1 MFQLDVKKAIFY
13 SDSHRKFYIERPSK
27 YVAQGE
33 NTVANS
39 RKPFIDL
46 SKVLV
51 FSLRSNL

>member
-1 MFQLDVKKAIFY
+1 MFQLNVKKAIFY
-13 SDSHRKFYIERPSK
+13 SDSHRKFYIEQPSK

-39 RKPFIDL
+39 RKSFIDL